1 MLRNTMFS
9 QPLKPDRFCVREY
22 KNAQSVTQVT
32 VIHFLNIFPMINGVS
47 HAEVTH
53 ISCSRA
59 DDDLYICY
67 TQQAGRLDFLLVSQ
81 PIGRQKLGMVTST
94 PLTNATER
102 PWFEL
107 RPYPAR
113 TITGCLLKTFMV

>member
-32 VIHFLNIFPMINGVS
+32 VIHFLNIFPKINGVS

-53 ISCSRA
+53 IRCSRA

-67 TQQAGRLDFLLVSQ
+67 TQQAGRLDFL
-81 PIGRQKLGMVTST
+81 
-94 PLTNATER
+94 
-102 PWFEL
+102 F
-107 RPYPAR
+107 
-113 TITGCLLKTFMV
+113 FFFFF